1 MPSWARGIDLLV
13 AASLIA
19 TTAVL
24 AVAQSRPMTVQSG
37 DRAEPQPMSD
47 DPAHFAPTRE
57 SYTADHRLLV
67 KLLSVPSPI
76 PYEKYFTVRLGV
88 YDGQNPAQ
96 QLADV
101 RLQVSAGM
109 SHGLGQGFAHG
120 MQSAA
125 KVEVRDGVA
134 VVSGMFFHMTGAWT
148 MEVTVHTEG
157 AEGTAYFQLACCGQ

>member
-1 MPSWARGIDLLV
+1 MPSWARGVDLLV

-24 AVAQSRPMTVQSG
+24 AVAQSGPMTVQSG
-37 DRAEPQPMSD
+37 DRAVPHPMS
-47 DPAHFAPTRE
+47 HFAPTRE
-57 SYTADHRLLV
+57 AYTADHRLLV

-96 QLADV
+96 QLSDV

-125 KVEVRDGVA
+125 KIEVRDGVA

-148 MEVTVHTEG
+148 MEVNVHVGGE
-157 AEGTAYFQLACCGQ
+157 EGTAYFQLPCCGQ